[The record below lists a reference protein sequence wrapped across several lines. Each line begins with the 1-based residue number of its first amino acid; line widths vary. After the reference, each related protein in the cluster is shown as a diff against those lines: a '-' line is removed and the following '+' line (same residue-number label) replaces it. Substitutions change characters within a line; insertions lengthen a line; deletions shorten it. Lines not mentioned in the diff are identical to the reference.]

1 MNLIYSMIHLGCPKN
16 LIDTEKI
23 LGKLAD
29 HNCMITANPEDS
41 DVVLINTCGF
51 IESAR
56 QEARE
61 NIQEMLQ
68 LKKQGVIKAVIVLG
82 CFAQLYRDKLFQE
95 FPTLDGVIG
104 FCNYDNIISQIES
117 ILKKKQ
123 NLYIQK
129 ESFIPNDDLRLR
141 ITEQNYAYLR
151 ITEGCNNCCSYCT
164 IPIIRGSMRSKSP
177 ETILNEAKM
186 LIKDGV
192 QELIVIGQDTGSYG
206 IDIPNNPTKLYEL
219 IAKISELPNLHWIR
233 IMYIHP
239 GDFQEQ
245 FLKIFSL
252 PHVIPYLEMPIQH
265 INNRILKSMHRG
277 NTTHESIEETIKI
290 LRNAIPNI
298 ILRTTVMVGF
308 PGETE
313 KEFQELYDFLQ
324 KAKFDR
330 LGAFIY
336 SAEENTIAA
345 KLPNQIPAEV
355 GQRRYDAI
363 MQLQQKIAFENAKQ
377 KIGKKL
383 EVVIEDQI
391 NKNQWRARSYGEAP
405 EIDPCIYI
413 QTPKKL
419 TLGRFYNVQIKDS
432 KDYDLIGK
440 L

>member
-1 MNLIYSMIHLGCPKN
+1 
-16 LIDTEKI
+16 
-23 LGKLAD
+23 
-29 HNCMITANPEDS
+29 
-41 DVVLINTCGF
+41 
-51 IESAR
+51 
-56 QEARE
+56 
-61 NIQEMLQ
+61 
-68 LKKQGVIKAVIVLG
+68 
-82 CFAQLYRDKLFQE
+82 
-95 FPTLDGVIG
+95 
-104 FCNYDNIISQIES
+104 
-117 ILKKKQ
+117 
-123 NLYIQK
+123 
-129 ESFIPNDDLRLR
+129 
-141 ITEQNYAYLR
+141 
-151 ITEGCNNCCSYCT
+151 
-164 IPIIRGSMRSKSP
+164 
-177 ETILNEAKM
+177 
-186 LIKDGV
+186 
-192 QELIVIGQDTGSYG
+192 
-206 IDIPNNPTKLYEL
+206 
-219 IAKISELPNLHWIR
+219 
-233 IMYIHP
+233 
-239 GDFQEQ
+239 
-245 FLKIFSL
+245 
-252 PHVIPYLEMPIQH
+252 
-265 INNRILKSMHRG
+265 MHRG

-313 KEFQELYDFLQ
+313 EEFQELYDFLQ

-419 TLGRFYNVQIKDS
+419 TLGRFYNVQIKGS